1 MAITSSAKKVIRASE
16 RKRVFNVRAQKK
28 IDVVIKDIRKF
39 VTAKK
44 KADAIKLI
52 PTAYKAIDKAI
63 KTNYLNK
70 NAGARIKSR
79 LVRGLNK

>member
-1 MAITSSAKKVIRASE
+1 MAITSSAKKAIRTSE

-28 IDVVIKDIRKF
+28 IDVVFKDIRKL
-39 VTAKK
+39 VASKK
-44 KADAIKLI
+44 KAEAVKLI

-70 NAGARIKSR
+70 NAGSRMKSR
-79 LVRGLNK
+79 LVKSLNK